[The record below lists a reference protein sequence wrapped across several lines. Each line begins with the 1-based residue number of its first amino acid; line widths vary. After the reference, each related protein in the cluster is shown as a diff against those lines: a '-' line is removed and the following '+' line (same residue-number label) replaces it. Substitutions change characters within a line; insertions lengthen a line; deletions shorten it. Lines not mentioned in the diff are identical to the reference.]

1 MGASRWLALALT
13 SAALLS
19 PASAR
24 GYDPALRWYSIDT
37 EHFVVNYHQGLS
49 ELAQR
54 AARALE
60 AAHQR
65 LAPLLGHAPKE
76 RVQVVLSDASDDANG
91 SATAFLRPTMEL
103 FAPPPDD
110 RSELNDYED
119 YLWNLVVHE
128 YTHIVHLDQ
137 VGGVPAAVNFV
148 LGQVWTPN
156 GLQPRWLIEGL
167 AVWSESA
174 HSGSG
179 RERSAIYDMYLRS
192 EVLEDRFFALDEVT
206 GAPTRWPQGA
216 VAYLHGA
223 RFMEFIGERYGAQG
237 FSDLSKSYGSQ
248 LIPFGLNAAARARF
262 GRDYRSLYLE
272 WAASVRAQVEAQV
285 APLRLQGLTPF
296 VRLTRAGQLTG
307 EPAFDPRGGRVVYL
321 EASADRRAAIR
332 SVERDGSSDRRVAE
346 VYGSGGLALEPD
358 GLHAIVSQNAPY
370 REFYAFDDLFRV
382 DLSTGA
388 RERLTF
394 GARLTDPDVSP
405 DGASLVA
412 ARHFTGG
419 RMGIDELSAKGND
432 PRALV
437 GAQDRAVYTPRFSP
451 DGKRVA
457 YSEQTGA
464 GRQIFLVDRQTL
476 QREQVTHERAMN
488 LDPTFDPT
496 GRWLVWASDKTGIYS
511 LYARDLATGETRQL
525 TRVLTGAFRPR
536 VSPDGRSL
544 AFVTYTTDGYD
555 VALTPF
561 EPERAAVAEPIEQQR
576 PPLEAWDRGEAY
588 AVRAY
593 RPLDTLWPRYWL
605 PLLGSDPLGTT
616 LGIVTGGFDVA
627 GRHAWDFQV
636 LYGLESHRPSVGL
649 DWTARVLYPEL
660 TASLTSGL
668 SMQRTGLERESAL
681 SLAASVPF
689 TGVDWA
695 SSLFLGYELRYY
707 APDSAPV
714 PEALLSDALP
724 PPRRGVAAT
733 ASIGASFSDTLRFGN
748 SISAERGGSFSV
760 LLRAARKEIGSQFT
774 FYSAQ
779 ASTARFFPMP
789 WLSHHVLA
797 LRLGGGVAG
806 GDLGGRSAFA
816 LGGIGLRD
824 PVLDLLNQTGAPG
837 AALRGY
843 PVGAFRG
850 NRYVLGNAEY
860 RLRIAAVD
868 RGLWTLPV
876 YLRRIHAAVT
886 FDYGLAADTLR
897 LSELRPS
904 VGAELRAEVLLG
916 YWLLTNL
923 RLGFARGL
931 GPGRINEVFLGLG
944 SGF

>member
-1 MGASRWLALALT
+1 MCASRWLALALT

-19 PASAR
+19 PARAR
-24 GYDPALRWYSIDT
+24 GYDPALRWYSVDT
-37 EHFVVNYHQGLS
+37 EHFVVNYHEGLA

-65 LAPLLGHAPKE
+65 LVPLLGHAPRE
-76 RVQVVLSDASDDANG
+76 RVQVVVSDASDDANG
-91 SATAFLRPTMEL
+91 SATAYLRPTMEL

-137 VGGVPAAVNFV
+137 VGGVPAVVNSVFGK
-148 LGQVWTPN
+148 LWMPN

-192 EVLEDRFFALDEVT
+192 EALEDRFFALDEVT

-223 RFMEFIGERYGAQG
+223 RFMAFISERYGAQG
-237 FSDLSKSYGSQ
+237 FSGLSKRYGSQ
-248 LIPFGLNAAARARF
+248 LIPFGLNAAARAQF
-262 GRDYRSLYLE
+262 GRDYRSLYGE
-272 WAASVRAQVEAQV
+272 WEASVRAQVEAQV
-285 APLRLQGLTPF
+285 APLRRQGLTPF
-296 VRLTRAGQLTG
+296 VRLTRAGQWTG

-332 SVERDGSSDRRVAE
+332 SVERDGASDRRVAE
-346 VYGSGGLALEPD
+346 IYGSGGLALEPD
-358 GLHAIVSQNAPY
+358 GRHAVVSQNAPY
-370 REFYAFDDLFRV
+370 REFYSFDDLFRV
-382 DLSTGA
+382 DLSTGTRA
-388 RERLTF
+388 RLTF

-405 DGASLVA
+405 DGSLVVA
-412 ARHFTGG
+412 ARHFPGG
-419 RMGIDELSAKGND
+419 RMGIDELPIRGHG

-437 GAQDRAVYTPRFSP
+437 GVQDRAVYTPRYSP

-457 YSEQTGA
+457 FSEQTGA
-464 GRQIFLVDRQTL
+464 GRQIFLVNRQTL
-476 QREQVTHERAMN
+476 EREQVTRERAMN

-496 GRWLVWASDKTGIYS
+496 GRWLVWASDKTGIYN
-511 LYARDLATGETRQL
+511 LYARELLTGETRQL
-525 TRVLTGAFRPR
+525 TNVTTGAFRPR

-555 VALTPF
+555 VALMPF
-561 EPERAAVAEPIEQQR
+561 EAERATLAEPLEQQR
-576 PPLEAWDRGEAY
+576 PPLPDWDRREPY
-588 AVRAY
+588 AVRSY
-593 RPLDTLWPRYWL
+593 HPLDTLWPRYWL
-605 PLLGSDPLGTT
+605 PLLASDPMGTT
-616 LGIVTGGFDVA
+616 VGVVTGGFDVA
-627 GRHAWDFQV
+627 GRHTWDLQV
-636 LYGLESHRPSVGL
+636 LYGLSSHRPSVGL
-649 DWTARVLYPEL
+649 GWTARVIYPEL
-660 TASLTSGL
+660 TAAFTSDL
-668 SMQRTGLERESAL
+668 SMQRSRLERESAL
-681 SLAASVPF
+681 SLGASLPF
-689 TGVDWA
+689 SGVDWA
-695 SSLFLGYELRYY
+695 SSVFLGYELRYY

-714 PEALLSDALP
+714 PQLQLGDDLP

-733 ASIGASFSDTLRFGN
+733 AIIQASFSDTLRFQN

-760 LLRAARKEIGSQFT
+760 QLRAARPEIGSQFT
-774 FYSAQ
+774 SYAAQ
-779 ASTARFFPMP
+779 AATARFFAMP

-797 LRLGGGVAG
+797 LRLGGGVAD

-816 LGGIGLRD
+816 LGGIGFRD
-824 PVLDLLNQTGAPG
+824 PVLDLLNQTGVPG

-850 NRYVLGNAEY
+850 NRYFLGNAEY
-860 RLRIAAVD
+860 RVPIAAVD
-868 RGLWTLPV
+868 RGLWTLPIF
-876 YLRRIHAAVT
+876 LRRIHAAAT
-886 FDYGLAADTLR
+886 FDYGLAADHLK
-897 LSELRPS
+897 LSELRPA

-916 YWLLTNL
+916 YGLLTNL

-931 GPGRINEVFLGLG
+931 GPGWVNEVFLGLG